1 MKNSE
6 FYYSVGALLYCPA
19 NNKTIVDSI
28 RRQKFGQQF
37 SLALCLED
45 TIADRYVEEA
55 EAILCQ
61 SIRRLHHFSRE
72 ESFYL
77 PKIFIRVRRPQQI
90 PLLSRTLGDSLGIVT
105 GYIIPSFSPD
115 NADDY
120 IAALADVN
128 ERAARPVYMMPI
140 YESAALVDLRSRYD
154 ILYALKDKLKAV
166 EDRVLNI
173 RVGGNDLC
181 HIFGFRRH
189 SHESI
194 HQIAPVAGILSDIVT
209 VYGADYV
216 ISGPVWEYY
225 QGDGWRAGL
234 LREIADDKLCGFT
247 GKTVIHPN
255 QIATVNEAFRV
266 SQEDLDDAKSILNW
280 DEDAHSLVA
289 ANPAGQRMN
298 EYKTHYNWARQTI
311 FTAQAFGVK
320 ASQTPGRLD

>member
-6 FYYSVGALLYCPA
+6 LYYSVGALLYCPA
-19 NNKTIVDSI
+19 NNKTIADSI
-28 RRQKFGQQF
+28 RCQKFGQQF

-45 TIADRYVEEA
+45 AIADGYVEEA

-61 SIRRLHHFSRE
+61 SIRRLHLFSQK

-90 PLLSRTLGDSLGIVT
+90 PLLSHALGDSLRIVT
-105 GYIIPSFSPD
+105 GFIIPSFSPD

-120 IAALADVN
+120 ITALDTVN
-128 ERAARPVYMMPI
+128 ECAPQPVYMMPI
-140 YESAALVDLRSRYD
+140 YESAALVDLRNRYD
-154 ILYALKDKLKAV
+154 ILYGLKDKLKPI

-189 SHESI
+189 AHESI

-225 QGDGWRAGL
+225 QGDGWRQGL

-255 QIATVNEAFRV
+255 QIPVVNEAFQV

-280 DEDAHSLVA
+280 DKDAHSLVA
-289 ANPAGQRMN
+289 ANPTGQRMN
-298 EYKTHYNWARQTI
+298 EYKTHYNWARQTL
-311 FTAQAFGVK
+311 FTARAFGVK
-320 ASQTPGRLD
+320 APQTP